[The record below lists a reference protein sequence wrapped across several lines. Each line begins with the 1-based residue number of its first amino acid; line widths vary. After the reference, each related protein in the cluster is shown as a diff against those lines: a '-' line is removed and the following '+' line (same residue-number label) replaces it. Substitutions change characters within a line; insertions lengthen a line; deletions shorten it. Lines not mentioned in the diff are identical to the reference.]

1 MIAAESAY
9 HVMSIIPDHTPSGA
23 TRPCAILHPN
33 GGVFIF
39 PTYDQRFIQRF
50 KWAIPPHTRV
60 FHEVQHAYVVIA
72 PYHRR
77 ALALAVRWWPDL
89 VRHATPLPYDFLA
102 TDAQLVLQRRKRVAA

>member
-9 HVMSIIPDHTPSGA
+9 FVMSMIPNPSPSGD
-23 TRPCAILHPN
+23 THPCAILPPN
-33 GGVFIF
+33 GAVFIF
-39 PTYDQRFIQRF
+39 PTYDQRFVQGF
-50 KWAIPPHTRV
+50 KRLIPPHTRV

-77 ALALAVRWWPDL
+77 VLALAAAHWPDL
-89 VRHATPLPYDFLA
+89 VCHATPLPYDFLA

>member
-1 MIAAESAY
+1 MIAAEGAIYIMTSL
-9 HVMSIIPDHTPSGA
+9 PRTFPSGD
-23 TRPCAILHPN
+23 TGPCAILHPN

-39 PTYDQRFIQRF
+39 PTYDQRFVQRF
-50 KWAIPPHTRV
+50 KRLIPPHTRV

-72 PYHRR
+72 PYHRK
-77 ALALAVRWWPDL
+77 ALALAAEWWPDL